1 MKQILLILALTF
13 FVGLQTEACTCG
25 VEAIEKVRQRSI
37 EQSDLIF
44 IARVI
49 FTDTINGY
57 FILRISKVFK
67 GIVKGKIEASIAVD
81 SMGNLSSCG
90 FWPSPYWG
98 KKFIIYA
105 NRVEGS
111 KRIYIDQ
118 CSASRSTTHPNVH
131 LSYQANRLNDRK
143 QLKQAKADLKEEIA
157 ILESFITH

>member
-57 FILRISKVFK
+57 FTLRISKVFK

-98 KKFIIYA
+98 KKFIIMQP
-105 NRVEGS
+105 G
-111 KRIYIDQ
+111 
-118 CSASRSTTHPNVH
+118 
-131 LSYQANRLNDRK
+131 
-143 QLKQAKADLKEEIA
+143 
-157 ILESFITH
+157 